1 MDVGPLQWNILITD
15 MDNTQRQ
22 LDGQMSDASSQ
33 DSNQTSEVD
42 VGLTNEQ
49 PADKQLA
56 AAAATSPINAM
67 IAPTQAMRLASP
79 APKAKIR
86 PPSFDR
92 K

>member
-1 MDVGPLQWNILITD
+1 
-15 MDNTQRQ
+15 MDNKQTQ

-56 AAAATSPINAM
+56 AAASCSCSSSDQSDKCYDCTNAGHE
-67 IAPTQAMRLASP
+67 AGQPSTKGKNQASQ
-79 APKAKIR
+79 
-86 PPSFDR
+86 F
-92 K
+92 

>member
-33 DSNQTSEVD
+33 DSNQTSDVD

-49 PADKQLA
+49 PADMQLA
-56 AAAATSPINAM
+56 AAATSSINAM
-67 IAPTQAMRLASP
+67 IAPTQAIQLASP
-79 APKAKIR
+79 APKAKIK